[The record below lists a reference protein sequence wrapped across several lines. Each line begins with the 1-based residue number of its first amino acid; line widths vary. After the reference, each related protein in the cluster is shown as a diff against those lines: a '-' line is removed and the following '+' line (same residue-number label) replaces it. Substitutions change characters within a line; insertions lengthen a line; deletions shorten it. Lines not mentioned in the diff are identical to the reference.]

1 MQDVFRL
8 KGFGEEN
15 PIENC
20 VIILELLKACVCKS
34 MR

>member
-15 PIENC
+15 PMENC
-20 VIILELLKACVCKS
+20 VIILEFLKACVFKI
-34 MR
+34 RR